1 VCTIS
6 FSDGGGEQQSSHS
19 PEACDLLITGLP
31 PALTAQ
37 FHRLQN
43 HCIYIQLFCNRLQS
57 SLAINSVE
65 NSVAL
70 CNMSPDATV

>member
-1 VCTIS
+1 MSVSNKPLT
-6 FSDGGGEQQSSHS
+6 
-19 PEACDLLITGLP
+19 PAACDLLITGSST
-31 PALTAQ
+31 ALTAQ

-57 SLAINSVE
+57 SLAINYVE

-70 CNMSPDATV
+70 CNMSPDATVQPPQSPWA